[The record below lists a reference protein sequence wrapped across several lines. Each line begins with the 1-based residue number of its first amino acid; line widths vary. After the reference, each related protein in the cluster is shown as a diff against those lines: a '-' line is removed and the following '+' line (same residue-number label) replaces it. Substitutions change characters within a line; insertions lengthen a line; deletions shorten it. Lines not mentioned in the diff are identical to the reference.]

1 MENIHLHYFLHGL
14 IILLV
19 GLLGGFPFASSIKR
33 KNGKETAWRVVH
45 SGSSMAGVMLIAIGV
60 VTDYLCI
67 DPLLNCIICWGIIS
81 STYLF
86 VVAMVLAAI
95 TGERGIGEKRIPR
108 TTTWKGVYYM
118 YGIAAVISI
127 ISLGLLIIVCAGNLL

>member
-1 MENIHLHYFLHGL
+1 
-14 IILLV
+14 
-19 GLLGGFPFASSIKR
+19 
-33 KNGKETAWRVVH
+33 VVH
-45 SGSSMAGVMLIAIGV
+45 PGSSMAGVMLIAIGV